1 MVPAVNEVM
10 LVIGSS
16 LVASIVIKVTVTMAL
31 GLVAVWLGRGK
42 RAAVRHALL
51 AAIFGVIL
59 LLPIASVVMPPLHV
73 GVPVG
78 VESRAALPFLVSAR
92 DAEPS
97 ATSAEASHRNLV
109 VAPQASK
116 LSFSNLL
123 LVGWAAG
130 AALFLFPVVIGLW
143 QIRSLRRSGLPWRRG
158 QSVVE
163 TLALEAGIHRRV
175 EVLLHEALRG
185 PMTCGVVHPVIV
197 LPRDAENWNREDL
210 HRAIVHELEHV
221 RRRDSVSGSIARVA
235 GAVYW
240 FHPMVWIARRRLVL
254 EAERSCDDAVLR
266 YSEGTAYAEQ
276 LVVLAKRLS
285 AAQRL
290 PLLAMANRADL
301 ATRVRAVLDSRQQR
315 GRAGTFSVALASAA
329 AVVLVATMS
338 PITLV
343 ATPQVTQ
350 PAFDVASIK
359 PDHYCPVTSRIES
372 ADCRN
377 PTIRLGSPMA
387 EVPVRGA
394 FSRKARG

>member
-16 LVASIVIKVTVTMAL
+16 LAASIVIKVTVTVAL
-31 GLVAVWLGRGK
+31 GFVAVWLGRGN

-78 VESRAALPFLVSAR
+78 VESRAALPFLVSVR

-97 ATSAEASHRNLV
+97 ATSVDASHRNPL
-109 VAPQASK
+109 VAPRASK

-123 LVGWAAG
+123 LAGWAAG
-130 AALFLFPVVIGLW
+130 AALFLFPVVTGLW

-197 LPRDAENWNREDL
+197 LPWDAENWNQEDL
-210 HRAIVHELEHV
+210 NRAIVHELEHV
-221 RRRDSVSGSIARVA
+221 RRRDPVSGCLARVA
-235 GAVYW
+235 SAVYW

-266 YSEGTAYAEQ
+266 YSEGTAYADQ

-290 PLLAMANRADL
+290 PFLAMANRADL

-315 GRAGTFSVALASAA
+315 GRAGTF
-329 AVVLVATMS
+329 
-338 PITLV
+338 
-343 ATPQVTQ
+343 
-350 PAFDVASIK
+350 
-359 PDHYCPVTSRIES
+359 
-372 ADCRN
+372 
-377 PTIRLGSPMA
+377 
-387 EVPVRGA
+387 
-394 FSRKARG
+394 

>member
-16 LVASIVIKVTVTMAL
+16 LAASIVIKVTVTVAL
-31 GLVAVWLGRGK
+31 GFVAVWLGRGN

-78 VESRAALPFLVSAR
+78 VESRAALPFLVSVR

-97 ATSAEASHRNLV
+97 ATSADASHRNPL
-109 VAPQASK
+109 VAPRASK

-123 LVGWAAG
+123 LAGWAAG
-130 AALFLFPVVIGLW
+130 AALFLFPVVTGLW

-197 LPRDAENWNREDL
+197 LPRDAENWNQEDL
-210 HRAIVHELEHV
+210 NRAIVHELEHV
-221 RRRDSVSGSIARVA
+221 RRRDSVSGCLARVA

-240 FHPMVWIARRRLVL
+240 FHPMVWIAWRRLVL

-266 YSEGTAYAEQ
+266 HSEGTAYADQ

-290 PLLAMANRADL
+290 PFLAMANRADL

-329 AVVLVATMS
+329 AVVLVVVLS

-343 ATPQVTQ
+343 AAPQETQ
-350 PAFDVASIK
+350 PVFVASIK

-372 ADCRN
+372 DDCRN

-387 EVPVRGA
+387 EVPVNGA
-394 FSRKARG
+394 SSRKARG